1 MSNISQMH
9 KTITFR
15 EGVCDQD
22 IFYPNFYIFS
32 MDNFEFANV
41 LYLYYEGEGGGVI
54 KGIYFVDL

>member
-41 LYLYYEGEGGGVI
+41 LYLYYEGEGGGS
-54 KGIYFVDL
+54 